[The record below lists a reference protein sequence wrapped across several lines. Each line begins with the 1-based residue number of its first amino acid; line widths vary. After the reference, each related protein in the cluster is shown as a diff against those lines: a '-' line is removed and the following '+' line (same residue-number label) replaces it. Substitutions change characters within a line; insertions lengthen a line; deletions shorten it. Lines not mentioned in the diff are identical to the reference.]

1 MSAPGTPTRDDHA
14 RSFDGVYV
22 AIVRDNADPQGLGR
36 VRLEYPWRESA
47 AESTWARIAVPMAG
61 HERGTYFLPE
71 TGDEVL
77 VAFERGDVDYP
88 YVIGALWNGQDTPP
102 AANRDGNN
110 DIRRITSRNGHQLT
124 FDDADDG
131 GKIVVETAAGHRVVL
146 DDQSGGETITIKD
159 TGGSEIEFDGTTGS
173 LSISSGGTIT
183 IDASMMELSSAGNLD
198 IDAGGVLTLNG
209 SLIKLN

>member
-1 MSAPGTPTRDDHA
+1 VSAPGTPTRDEHD

-22 AIVRDNADPQGLGR
+22 AIVRDNEDPEGFGR

-47 AESTWARIAVPMAG
+47 AESNWARIAVPMAG
-61 HERGTYFLPE
+61 DERGTYFLPE
-71 TGDEVL
+71 PGDEVL

-102 AANRDGNN
+102 ADNRNGTN
-110 DIRRITSRNGHQLT
+110 DVRRITSRNGHQLT
-124 FDDADDG
+124 FDDADGG
-131 GKIVVETAAGHRVVL
+131 GKVVIETAAGHRVVL
-146 DDQSGGETITIKD
+146 NDGNGGETITIRD
-159 TGGSEIEFDGTTGS
+159 TGGSEIEFDGTTGD